1 MASLQDQFLKAGL
14 VSKNKAK
21 QVNQDKSRKQ
31 KLDRKSGT
39 ETVDEARLAA
49 LEIQRQ
55 QAERARELNAQRDA
69 AARQKAIEAQIVQM
83 IQQHKQAKQIKGSA
97 EVAYNY
103 THDRKIKRLF
113 VSAQVRDHI
122 AAGHLVIVCHGEA
135 AELLPKTIADKIAE
149 RDPARVVY
157 VKKAEI
163 PAEDDPYADFK
174 VPDDLIW

>member
-1 MASLQDQFLKAGL
+1 MASLQDQFMKAGL
-14 VSKNKAK
+14 VSKGKAK
-21 QVNQDKSRKQ
+21 QLNQDKSRQQ
-31 KLDRKSGT
+31 KLDRKAGVQ
-39 ETVDEARLAA
+39 TVDEAKLAA
-49 LEIQRQ
+49 QEIQRQ

-83 IQQHKQAKQIKGSA
+83 IQQHKQAKLTRGAA

-103 THDRKIKRLF
+103 THDNKIKRMF

-122 AAGHLVIVCHGEA
+122 AAGHLVIVCQGES
-135 AELLPKTIADKIAE
+135 AELLPRAIGNKIAE

-157 VKKAEI
+157 VKQAEA

-174 VPDDLIW
+174 VPDDLMW